1 MTATRPTHEA
11 AATQRLRRVLVAGR
25 CLDWPPTGRFCGAE
39 LQLPDVETL
48 KEVVGFMEMGVLVVR
63 RVTICAYYA
72 VFEIKS
78 MISVCLNGVVGN
90 LEKSWRTFRV
100 MYESYRYCWLNL
112 FLLPS
117 YLAQSRVIRKRSRRR
132 ILQLARYSLG

>member
-1 MTATRPTHEA
+1 
-11 AATQRLRRVLVAGR
+11 
-25 CLDWPPTGRFCGAE
+25 
-39 LQLPDVETL
+39 
-48 KEVVGFMEMGVLVVR
+48 MEMGVLVVR
-63 RVTICAYYA
+63 RVTIGAYYA

-132 ILQLARYSLG
+132 ILQLTRYSLG